1 MGLIGGV
8 LTGHVNLGD
17 SSFLGVLPSVVS
29 NSSAICNLKHQL
41 SLGNAAA
48 HPPAVL
54 GFPRLLEKPVS
65 GSSYS
70 FKEVA

>member
-1 MGLIGGV
+1 MLAWHID
-8 LTGHVNLGD
+8 LGD
-17 SSFLGVLPSVVS
+17 SRFVGVLLSVVS
-29 NSSAICNLKHQL
+29 NSSSICSLKHQL

-65 GSSYS
+65 GNSNS
-70 FKEVA
+70 FIKVA